1 MYKMNFLTTNAAR
14 ISNSY
19 LPTGRPLPPP
29 PPPSGRPFPPP
40 PPPSGRPFPPP
51 PPSGRPFPHRRII
64 SPSSLDEDENKVEV
78 IDIKLYSY
86 SHPQDG
92 DIVKIKVE
100 KEENIGLAE
109 VIDKNYQKINKYD
122 NPESTIQGIISNN
135 SSLSGTTFIKN
146 YNKKPETKKTKFSS
160 FIGQRTKVSEAIAN
174 LKEYK
179 DNKLQKDQN
188 NLPLAKKLL
197 EALQSKVQSDSRVLN
212 TTLDL
217 IGDFEYDVGI
227 FMDATDAYDIVNG
240 KKLSK
245 NEEQELNAERIT
257 QIKNIQNDIKG
268 NLQVLKTK
276 IAQDTQ
282 TTNKVSSGDKQ
293 IETIQKLIN
302 EFDENFKLKDK
313 NGNPIQKNYRQYI
326 NNIEKLTNKLTNPAT
341 GLLTGKGF
349 TGFFNKK
356 EMSNE
361 EIIKA
366 ITSLSFIGGKTRK
379 QKKSKTHK
387 MGKKHHKSRKH

>member
-1 MYKMNFLTTNAAR
+1 MSFFRTTAPK

-19 LPTGRPLPPP
+19 RPRPF

-40 PPPSGRPFPPP
+40 PPPSGRPFPPPP

-86 SHPQDG
+86 SDPQDG

-109 VIDKNYQKINKYD
+109 VINENYQKINKYD

-135 SSLSGTTFIKN
+135 PSLSGTTFIKN

-188 NLPLAKKLL
+188 NLQLAKKLL
-197 EALQSKVQSDSRVLN
+197 EALQSKVQSDSSVLN

-245 NEEQELNAERIT
+245 NEEQKLNNERII
-257 QIKNIQNDIKG
+257 QIETIQNDIKG
-268 NLQVLKTK
+268 HLQVLKTK
-276 IAQDTQ
+276 IAEDTQ

-293 IETIQKLIN
+293 IETIQKLLTT

-313 NGNPIQKNYRQYI
+313 NGNPIEKNYRQYI